1 MDGVPAIIIDPKG
14 DLANLLL
21 TFPGLRGEDFR
32 PWINAED
39 GSRVGQTPDE
49 FAAARVGGVGAGRL
63 AVGGAGISGVADG
76 GAVGCGRDF
85 AFAGE
90 GMELLY
96 FDVLDALTTPLKHQI
111 VAPLKKNIAV
121 TVVKI
126 TSTNKLLNMII

>member
-21 TFPGLRGEDFR
+21 TFPGLGGEGFR

-39 GSRVGQTPDE
+39 GSRMGQTPDE
-49 FAAARVGGVGAGRL
+49 FAAARFGGVGAGWL
-63 AVGGAGISGVADG
+63 AAGGAGISGVADG

-85 AFAGE
+85 AFVGE
-90 GMELLY
+90 GMDLLY

>member
-21 TFPGLRGEDFR
+21 TFPGLGGDDFR